1 MTETQWTVYNG
12 TEATG
17 INSSEDILSHDID
30 MLDEIKSA
38 DSRFVE
44 QSYAGATLAGEAVDY
59 SFNRY
64 GQLQMKLGNWAVKGG
79 VRSGI
84 HKAILNSRLWFTQ
97 SQEVTLSGNWTIV
110 KGTMFPNGSAIEV
123 GILMHSLAII
133 GIYKSGTDVSKTI
146 KWFEQKI
153 YGSNNY
159 KNMQVNSIR
168 DYKPEVQNDVYKHQA
183 PEFTREDELEEML
196 AFVTSLKDRRISGE
210 EAELL
215 GAIRDE
221 LDEIL

>member
-1 MTETQWTVYNG
+1 MNEDNWTLYNAS
-12 TEATG
+12 EATG
-17 INSSEDILSHDID
+17 MNSSEDILAHNLDIV
-30 MLDEIKSA
+30 DEIKSA

-44 QSYAGATLAGEAVDY
+44 MHFAGNTLAGQHLDY
-59 SFNRY
+59 SFDRY
-64 GQLQMKLGNWAVKGG
+64 GQLTMKLDNWAVKGG
-79 VRSGI
+79 VKSGI
-84 HKAILNSRLWFTQ
+84 QKAILNSRRYFVQ
-97 SQEVTLSGNWTIV
+97 HQEISLSGNWTIV
-110 KGTMFPNGSAIEV
+110 KGVMFPDGSAIEV

-133 GIYKSGTDVSKTI
+133 GIYKKGTNVANTI

-168 DYKPEVQNDVYKHQA
+168 DYAPEVKNDVYKHQA
-183 PEFTREDELEEML
+183 PEFTRESELDEILE
-196 AFVTSLKDRRISGE
+196 FVTSLKARRISGE